1 MMDNFSFLY
10 RSAQFLTLF
19 TVSGLLAAVSKIAL
33 TISPTALTII
43 LLCVL
48 AAVIRATIGHWLFI
62 HKVPGFARFSL
73 LGGIIGSLL
82 GLFI

>member
-1 MMDNFSFLY
+1 MMDDFSFLY

-19 TVSGLLAAVSKIAL
+19 TVSGLLAAISKIAL
-33 TISPTALTII
+33 TVSPTAITII
-43 LLCVL
+43 MLCVL

-62 HKVPGFARFSL
+62 HKVPQFAKFSV
-73 LGGIIGSLL
+73 LGGIVGTLL